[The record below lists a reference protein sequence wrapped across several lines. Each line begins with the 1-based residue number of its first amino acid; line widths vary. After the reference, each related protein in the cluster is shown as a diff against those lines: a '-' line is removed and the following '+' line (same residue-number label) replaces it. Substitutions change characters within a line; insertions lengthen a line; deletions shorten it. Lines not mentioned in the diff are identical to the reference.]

1 MTLKRF
7 KQLLDTYGA
16 DLARWPVEERRAARA
31 LVAADPRAR
40 QARDET
46 AELDAFLDRYAPE
59 PASAARVVAGLRALP
74 PAVLDWRAALAEL
87 WWELRALPRVPTM
100 VAVVLLG
107 LLAGFT
113 SVDIARVPGTRAD
126 LSALMFEPMP
136 SDWIQL

>member
-7 KQLLDTYGA
+7 KQLLDAYGA
-16 DLARWPVEERRAARA
+16 DLARWPVGERAAART
-31 LVAADPRAR
+31 LIAADPRAR
-40 QARDET
+40 QAREET

-74 PAVLDWRAALAEL
+74 PAVSDWRAALAEL
-87 WWELRALPRVPTM
+87 WWDVRALPRVPTM

-113 SVDIARVPGTRAD
+113 SIDLAVGAPGRAD
-126 LSALMFEPMP
+126 LSALLFEPGP

>member
-1 MTLKRF
+1 VTLKRF
-7 KQLLDTYGA
+7 KQLLDAYGA
-16 DLARWPVEERRAARA
+16 DLARWPVGERAAARA
-31 LVAADPRAR
+31 LLAADPRAR
-40 QARDET
+40 QARETT

-74 PAVLDWRAALAEL
+74 PAVSDWRAALAEL
-87 WWELRALPRVPTM
+87 WWDVRALPRVPTM

-113 SVDIARVPGTRAD
+113 SIDLAVGPPGRAD
-126 LSALMFEPMP
+126 LSALLFEPGP